1 MFKKTN
7 KKETNTIED
16 QREKQIKAI
25 EKLGKQLVEFND
37 FNTNKADAPIEKQ
50 KEIANKLLKEN
61 PYEFHDLNNS
71 IYANNLICEYKP
83 ERRSSKHFRHYQNLI
98 ELFRSLRNGDVNP
111 KEILKNQMNF
121 KSYLG
126 ETETGGNKSEY
137 RQATIKNIS
146 NFFWFRKQKY
156 FLYTYLY
163 RDYSSL
169 LSEPK
174 YKAIYEEEVKILTPK
189 QIFQRWTIVLA

>member
-83 ERRSSKHFRHYQNLI
+83 ERRSSKHFRQY
-98 ELFRSLRNGDVNP
+98 
-111 KEILKNQMNF
+111 
-121 KSYLG
+121 
-126 ETETGGNKSEY
+126 
-137 RQATIKNIS
+137 
-146 NFFWFRKQKY
+146 
-156 FLYTYLY
+156 
-163 RDYSSL
+163 
-169 LSEPK
+169 
-174 YKAIYEEEVKILTPK
+174 
-189 QIFQRWTIVLA
+189 